1 MRHVL
6 YASAAMAGICSVAKA
21 GDETTGSGSS
31 AEIAPAVTPSTAAT
45 APSADINLVPK
56 LSIKTLGCN
65 PKEATVAE
73 GQPAKRVFM
82 CRIMGIARNV
92 KGAVGQDGDPVFGL
106 TGQFEGTNNK
116 GVTMSSGV
124 CYLPSGIQEMIQD
137 PLEALIATDKTAAIT
152 FTMDLFA
159 VTAGNKAGY
168 SFAAELISDAQREDP
183 FAALRASAAHKPLPL
198 AAPTA

>member
-6 YASAAMAGICSVAKA
+6 IASAAMAGICSVAKA
-21 GDETTGSGSS
+21 GDETTGSGST
-31 AEIAPAVTPSTAAT
+31 AEKPAETSPTTAPATTSG
-45 APSADINLVPK
+45 DINLIPK

-65 PKEATVAE
+65 PKQATTAE
-73 GQPAKRVFM
+73 GEPSKKVFM

-116 GVTMSSGV
+116 NETYSSGV

-137 PLEALIATDKTAAIT
+137 PLEALIAQDKSAAIT

-159 VTAGNKAGY
+159 VTATNKAGY
-168 SFAAELISDAQREDP
+168 SFSAELISDAQREDP
-183 FAALRASAAHKPLPL
+183 FAALRQNAARKPLPL
-198 AAPTA
+198 PAPAA